1 MEKTAVSFVYEFTND
16 TNVESKPMDIKKAQF
31 RIERL
36 PDATG

>member
-1 MEKTAVSFVYEFTND
+1 MEKTAVSFVYEFAYNI
-16 TNVESKPMDIKKAQF
+16 NCSKSMDIKKAQF